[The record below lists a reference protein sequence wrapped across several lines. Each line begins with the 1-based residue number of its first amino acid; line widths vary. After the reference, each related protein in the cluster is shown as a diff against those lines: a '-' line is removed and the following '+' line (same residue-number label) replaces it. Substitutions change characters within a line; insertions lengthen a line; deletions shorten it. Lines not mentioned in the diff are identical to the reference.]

1 MIYWTSI
8 HLPVLTYDD
17 LLIQFLSPFFHSPS
31 SHSKCLLD
39 VLKNMLSNSCRLYW
53 SRYILL
59 TNACTVLNILDVFN
73 MYACTDT
80 FLSLGRTNAKTIVS
94 LSLNMIGDEF
104 FARFDFFGTIIRST
118 RIESFPSS
126 KNEKETALWLQLTTI
141 LIFSVAWIWLEYLKT
156 PYEKRLW
163 RFGCWT

>member
-118 RIESFPSS
+118 RIESFPLPLF
-126 KNEKETALWLQLTTI
+126 KKRKGDCFIIATNDNPHI
-141 LIFSVAWIWLEYLKT
+141 LC
-156 PYEKRLW
+156 RLNLI
-163 RFGCWT
+163 RIS